1 MKLVKFFVL
10 LLATAIAPSLYG
22 QKSKPFSFT
31 GAWANT
37 QLEEF
42 TNKKKDLRFL
52 TNISPQYL
60 IIDSAFKLTIIFRI
74 ERKGEYGKPVSKRNF
89 GPNVQELT
97 YKKKFEIYLTQA
109 PEDPNYIVMTFENS
123 SAGIIFKRQD

>member
-1 MKLVKFFVL
+1 MKSIKCFVL
-10 LLATAIAPSLYG
+10 LLAIGIATSSNG

-31 GAWANT
+31 GTWVNT

-60 IIDSAFKLTIIFRI
+60 IIDSAFNLTIIFRI
-74 ERKGEYGKPVSKRNF
+74 EQKGEYGKPISKRNF

-97 YKKKFEIYLTQA
+97 YKKKFELYLIQV
-109 PEDPNYIVMTFENS
+109 PEDPNYLVMTFENN
-123 SAGIIFKRQD
+123 SAGIIFRKYD